1 MQELKVINEFKNDY
15 EMFSNFYPV
24 SIYYLGYYFPSVEHA
39 FVASKSDNPMFWYKI
54 AQIPEDQA
62 GKAKRFG
69 RKVKLRKN
77 WDMLK
82 LSYMKRLL
90 MQKFSYHRFK
100 ELLLSTG
107 DAILIEGNYWH
118 DNYWGDCYCPKCAN
132 IVGQNQ
138 HGKMLMKVRDIIK

>member
-1 MQELKVINEFKNDY
+1 MQKLKVINEFKNDY

-24 SIYYLGYYFPSVEHA
+24 SIYYSGNNFPSVEHA
-39 FVASKSDNPMFWYKI
+39 FVASKSKDPLVWYRVSL
-54 AQIPEDQA
+54 IPEDKA

-69 RKVKLRKN
+69 RKMTLRKN

-82 LSYMKRLL
+82 LSYMKRFL
-90 MQKFSYHRFK
+90 MQKFRYQKFK

-118 DNYWGDCYCPKCAN
+118 DNYWGDCYCPKCEN

-138 HGKMLMKVRDIIK
+138 LGKMLMKVRDIIK